1 MLGKR
6 NNMYKGFSK
15 REYGEF
21 KSLKEG
27 QVVVEREFK
36 GVYGGDVVGELGRG
50 RVCRIKEVVFR
61 VLVFFYES
69 GEVIDGSKQRVM

>member
-1 MLGKR
+1 M
-6 NNMYKGFSK
+6 
-15 REYGEF
+15 
-21 KSLKEG
+21 
-27 QVVVEREFK
+27 VVEREFK

-69 GEVIDGSKQRVM
+69 GEVIDGSK